1 MKGVKYKRC
10 KEKFGCNGGITSG
23 RLKIGY
29 ELWWQSMPQGK
40 KKKNMNTHKLTG
52 EKKYLQHAAD
62 DFGSRETAT
71 RVRTRYT
78 SIEYPV
84 LLASTG
90 SWPINLEGKAEL
102 PYMVLQSN
110 GYKGVGALE

>member
-1 MKGVKYKRC
+1 VAIDAPGQEEEKYER
-10 KEKFGCNGGITSG
+10 
-23 RLKIGY
+23 
-29 ELWWQSMPQGK
+29 
-40 KKKNMNTHKLTG
+40 THKLTG
-52 EKKYLQHAAD
+52 EEKYLQHAAD
-62 DFGSRETAT
+62 DFGSRETAA

-90 SWPINLEGKAEL
+90 SCPINLEGKAEL

>member
-1 MKGVKYKRC
+1 MAIDDPRQ
-10 KEKFGCNGGITSG
+10 EEG
-23 RLKIGY
+23 RY
-29 ELWWQSMPQGK
+29 ER
-40 KKKNMNTHKLTG
+40 THKLTG

-78 SIEYPV
+78 SIEYLV

-102 PYMVLQSN
+102 PYMVLQPN